1 MQFIQAERYIYFIAI
16 MQNNNVTPSIPA
28 LIFDGLDLV
37 FPHMGWPSVN
47 TVVNES
53 SLKGDTVCVEEV
65 NYMLSTHILVKND
78 SSVISLIRHD
88 KEQ

>member
-1 MQFIQAERYIYFIAI
+1 MQFNQAERYIYFIAI

-28 LIFDGLDLV
+28 LIFDCLDLV
-37 FPHMGWPSVN
+37 FFHTRSSVN
-47 TVVNES
+47 AKVNES
-53 SLKGDTVCVEEV
+53 SLKRDTVCVEVV

-78 SSVISLIRHD
+78 SSVISLIWHD

>member
-1 MQFIQAERYIYFIAI
+1 MQFNQAERYIYFIAI

-28 LIFDGLDLV
+28 LNHSVLISF
-37 FPHMGWPSVN
+37 FRARSSVN
-47 TVVNES
+47 AQVNES
-53 SLKGDTVCVEEV
+53 SLKRDTVCVEVV

-78 SSVISLIRHD
+78 SSVISLIWHD

>member
-1 MQFIQAERYIYFIAI
+1 MQFNQAERYIYFIAI
-16 MQNNNVTPSIPA
+16 MQNNIVTPSVPA

-37 FPHMGWPSVN
+37 FFRTWPSVN
-47 TVVNES
+47 AAVNES